1 MHKKG
6 FYEKFVKR
14 PMDVFLSLIAIILS
28 SPILIILT
36 ILVRIKLGSPVIFKQ
51 IRPGKNEK
59 TFYLYKFRT
68 MIDKRDDG
76 GNLLSDEIRLT
87 NFGKILRSTILD
99 ELPSLFNI
107 LKGDLSI
114 VGPRPLLVKYLP
126 LYNDNQKR
134 RHEVRPGL
142 TGLAQVNGRNAITWE
157 EKFDYDLKY
166 VNNITFIGDLLIILK
181 TIKKVIIREGV
192 TSITSQT
199 MEEFKGSTK

>member
-1 MHKKG
+1 M
-6 FYEKFVKR
+6 
-14 PMDVFLSLIAIILS
+14 
-28 SPILIILT
+28 
-36 ILVRIKLGSPVIFKQ
+36 
-51 IRPGKNEK
+51 
-59 TFYLYKFRT
+59 
-68 MIDKRDDG
+68 
-76 GNLLSDEIRLT
+76 
-87 NFGKILRSTILD
+87 
-99 ELPSLFNI
+99 
-107 LKGDLSI
+107 
-114 VGPRPLLVKYLP
+114 P